1 MGSVPQGLSG
11 DRLVVQN
18 VKLRFLAISGSIRER
33 SSNTELLRAV
43 RIIAADFA
51 DVFIWDGIAQ
61 LPHFNPDLDA
71 EGATLPPPVA
81 ALRAELDRADALII
95 SSPEYAHGVPGSLK
109 NALDWLVS
117 GAEMPGKPT
126 GLLNAS
132 ARSVHAH
139 AQLEETLRTMSARI
153 VDDAVVVVPLDG
165 RRLDADQIAAD
176 PALSALIRG
185 ATLALA
191 HCAHSLRPHIERP

>member
-1 MGSVPQGLSG
+1 MESVSFPTSIPTWTGKEQRFPLPSLHYALSW
-11 DRLVVQN
+11 L
-18 VKLRFLAISGSIRER
+18 ER
-33 SSNTELLRAV
+33 M
-43 RIIAADFA
+43 
-51 DVFIWDGIAQ
+51 
-61 LPHFNPDLDA
+61 
-71 EGATLPPPVA
+71 
-81 ALRAELDRADALII
+81 LII

-126 GLLNAS
+126 ALLNAS

-139 AQLEETLRTMSARI
+139 AHLEETLRTMSARI

-165 RRLDADQIAAD
+165 RRVDAGQIVAD
-176 PALSALIRG
+176 PALSALVRG

-191 HCAHSLRPHIERP
+191 HCAHSLRPHIERA

>member
-1 MGSVPQGLSG
+1 MSTPTPQ
-11 DRLVVQN
+11 
-18 VKLRFLAISGSIRER
+18 LRFLAISGSIRER

-43 RIIAADFA
+43 KTIAADLA
-51 DVFIWDGIAQ
+51 DVTIWDGIGQ
-61 LPHFNPDLDA
+61 LSHFNPDLDG
-71 EGATLPPPVA
+71 EGATLPAPVA
-81 ALRAELDRADALII
+81 ALRAELARADALII

-126 GLLNAS
+126 ALLNAS

-139 AQLEETLRTMSARI
+139 AHLEETLRTMSARI

-165 RRLDADQIAAD
+165 RRLDAAQIVAD
-176 PALSALIRG
+176 PALSALVRTAIE
-185 ATLALA
+185 ALA
-191 HCAHSLRPHIERP
+191 HCAHSLRPHIEPA